1 VRRYKEQ
8 VPANEATPV
17 NQQRTGG
24 AFMINKTQVLFRG
37 IEFSQAVEDAV
48 QKRLGKLER
57 YSDKIQ
63 SLKVILEAP
72 HNNHHKGRVYHVGVE
87 ALMPNH
93 DIVVAHDHHDKHAH
107 EDIYIAIRDA
117 FNAVERRLK
126 GITGKVRSQVRHPRG
141 LDDNLDVTEVAEA
154 TVG

>member
-1 VRRYKEQ
+1 MTSN
-8 VPANEATPV
+8 A
-17 NQQRTGG
+17 
-24 AFMINKTQVLFRG
+24 QVLFRG
-37 IEFSQAVEDAV
+37 IEHSNAVEEAV
-48 QKRLGKLER
+48 HKRLEKLER

-93 DIVVAHDHHDKHAH
+93 DIVVAHDHHDNHAH
-107 EDIYIAIRDA
+107 EDIYVAIRDA

-126 GITGKVRSQVRHPRG
+126 TATDKQRSHRGKRPG
-141 LDDNLDVTEVAEA
+141 DAVAEDEIQE
-154 TVG
+154 V

>member
-1 VRRYKEQ
+1 
-8 VPANEATPV
+8 
-17 NQQRTGG
+17 
-24 AFMINKTQVLFRG
+24 MISNSQVLFRG
-37 IEFSQAVEDAV
+37 IEHSDAV
-48 QKRLGKLER
+48 QQAVHKRLEKLER

-93 DIVVAHDHHDKHAH
+93 DIVVAHDHHDNHAH
-107 EDIYIAIRDA
+107 EDIYVAIRDA

-126 GITGKVRSQVRHPRG
+126 SVTGKERSQRSKRPGDPLVVE
-141 LDDNLDVTEVAEA
+141 DEIQEV
-154 TVG
+154 

>member
-1 VRRYKEQ
+1 
-8 VPANEATPV
+8 
-17 NQQRTGG
+17 
-24 AFMINKTQVLFRG
+24 MINKTQVLFRG

-93 DIVVAHDHHDKHAH
+93 DIVVAHDHHDNHAH
-107 EDIYIAIRDA
+107 EDIYIAIRDT

-126 GITGKVRSQVRHPRG
+126 AVTGKERTQVRHPRR
-141 LDDNLDVTEVAEA
+141 LDDTAGVMEVAEA
-154 TVG
+154 SVG

>member
-1 VRRYKEQ
+1 
-8 VPANEATPV
+8 
-17 NQQRTGG
+17 
-24 AFMINKTQVLFRG
+24 MISNAQVLFRG
-37 IEFSQAVEDAV
+37 IEYSGAVEEAV
-48 QKRLGKLER
+48 QKRLEKLER

-93 DIVVAHDHHDKHAH
+93 DIVVAHDHHDNHAH
-107 EDIYIAIRDA
+107 EDIYVAIRDA

-126 GITGKVRSQVRHPRG
+126 TVTGKDRPQRG
-141 LDDNLDVTEVAEA
+141 KRAGDPLTIGEVQEE
-154 TVG
+154 V

>member
-1 VRRYKEQ
+1 
-8 VPANEATPV
+8 
-17 NQQRTGG
+17 
-24 AFMINKTQVLFRG
+24 MISNSQVLFRG
-37 IEFSQAVEDAV
+37 IEHSDAV
-48 QKRLGKLER
+48 QQAVHKRLEKLER

-93 DIVVAHDHHDKHAH
+93 DIVVAHDHHDNHAH
-107 EDIYIAIRDA
+107 EDIYVAIRDA

-126 GITGKVRSQVRHPRG
+126 SVTGKAKSHRSKRS
-141 LDDNLDVTEVAEA
+141 DDTLVVEDEIQEV
-154 TVG
+154 

>member
-1 VRRYKEQ
+1 
-8 VPANEATPV
+8 
-17 NQQRTGG
+17 
-24 AFMINKTQVLFRG
+24 MISNSQVLFRG
-37 IEFSQAVEDAV
+37 IEHSDAV
-48 QKRLGKLER
+48 QQAVHKRLEKLER

-107 EDIYIAIRDA
+107 EDIYVAIRDA

-126 GITGKVRSQVRHPRG
+126 TATDKQRSHRSKRLG
-141 LDDNLDVTEVAEA
+141 DTVAEDEIQE
-154 TVG
+154 V